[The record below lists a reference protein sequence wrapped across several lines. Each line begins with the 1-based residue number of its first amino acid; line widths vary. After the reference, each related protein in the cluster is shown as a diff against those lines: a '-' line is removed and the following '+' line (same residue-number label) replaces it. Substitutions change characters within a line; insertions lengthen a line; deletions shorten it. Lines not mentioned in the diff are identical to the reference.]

1 MGLHESLLDVPERLR
16 VWQLAGVQYLYLDP
30 DAPATA
36 PDAQPDAQSG
46 AQSDEQPAA
55 AGEVPAARA
64 SGPAAPA
71 PVVAEAP
78 AAAVAPAGPVEP
90 VGPAGPAEPA
100 EPAGPGETPARA
112 MVAPPPIGVAADP
125 ADWPAPWPK
134 IFRTAPAQPE
144 LVITYAALGLDMT
157 GRADP
162 RRGPMWRELLAKS
175 GLSGK
180 GRVAFWPLGLEDLA
194 DPLDLAIFLAGLRR
208 LRPAVLAVFGQDAA
222 ARLHEQGVSLPAGR
236 TVWLP
241 DPQALI
247 HGDKEAWE
255 HVLATFGDL

>member
-16 VWQLAGVQYLYLDP
+16 VWQLAGVHYLYLDP
-30 DAPATA
+30 YAPATA
-36 PDAQPDAQSG
+36 PDAQPDVQPG
-46 AQSDEQPAA
+46 AQSDTQPAA

-71 PVVAEAP
+71 APAPVVAEAP
-78 AAAVAPAGPVEP
+78 AAVAPAGPV
-90 VGPAGPAEPA
+90 GPA

-175 GLSGK
+175 GVSGK
-180 GRVAFWPLGLEDLA
+180 GRVAFWPLGLEDLT

-222 ARLHEQGVSLPAGR
+222 ARLHEQGASLPAGR